1 MKTTIEVKDRK
12 EGEHIR
18 TGLEDPAVRAF
29 VVIMGVL
36 KALPSDRSR
45 VRVLNYVNDLLD
57 ERDDDGQAA
66 NQSGVG

>member
-1 MKTTIEVKDRK
+1 VKTTIEVKDRK

-36 KALPSDRSR
+36 KTLPTDRSR
-45 VRVLNYVNDLLD
+45 ARVLTYVNDLLSED
-57 ERDDDGQAA
+57 EQDGHDK
-66 NQSGVG
+66 STLDR